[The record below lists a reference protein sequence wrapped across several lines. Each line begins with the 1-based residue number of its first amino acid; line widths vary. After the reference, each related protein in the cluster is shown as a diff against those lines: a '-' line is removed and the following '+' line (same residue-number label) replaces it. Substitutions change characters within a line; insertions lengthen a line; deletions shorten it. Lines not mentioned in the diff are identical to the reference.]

1 MKRIFLI
8 GFMAAGKTTLGKA
21 YAKSLGLAFI
31 DLDQYIEQRRCKSIS
46 QLFAELGED
55 GFRILE
61 QKYLHEVADIEDVV
75 ISCGGG
81 TPCFFDNM
89 EYINSH
95 GVSVFLQVTPQV
107 LMRRLLAAKAK
118 RPLVAQKSNKEL
130 EQYIE
135 TTLAFRM
142 PFYTRAK
149 YTFDGSRLESHAQI
163 NEAINALK
171 ILIN

>member
-31 DLDQYIEQRRCKSIS
+31 DLDQYIEQRRCKSIG
-46 QLFAELGED
+46 QLFSELGED
-55 GFRILE
+55 GFRTLE

-95 GVSVFLQVTPQV
+95 GISVFLQASPQV
-107 LMRRLLAAKAK
+107 LMQRLLAAKTK
-118 RPLVAQKSNKEL
+118 RPLVANKSNKEL

-135 TTLAFRM
+135 TTLDLRM
-142 PFYTRAK
+142 PYYTKAK
-149 YTFDGSRLESHAQI
+149 YTFDGSRLESHNQI
-163 NEAINALK
+163 NDAINAMK
-171 ILIN
+171 KLIN